1 MIKKKGS
8 GATVSSSQDMSD
20 IKSLESKSN
29 TELLEV
35 INDMM
40 ALPAEQIDMGLL
52 DACLDILQKR
62 APVMENY
69 DPQAEWEAFQD
80 KHSLLL
86 ELGKKPSSQEVPSPK
101 HARSRWVVRYAGTLV
116 AAVLCIVVAAE
127 AFGYH
132 PVQSLIKW
140 INDTVQVYTNP
151 SGLMELPTDNPSE
164 YHSLE
169 EALDACGAT
178 SADRITWVPKDYSI
192 SSVRMS
198 TISELIKISAIFESD
213 RGDLVFRIFGLDGG
227 EWNSIAEGSVEGIE
241 YTRNGT
247 TYYITSNYDFVKAGW
262 QDEKYSYEIS
272 GQISEEEIKKM
283 IDSIT

>member
-1 MIKKKGS
+1 MIEKRAS
-8 GATVSSSQDMSD
+8 SATAKFGQDTPD
-20 IKSLESKSN
+20 IKSLETKSN
-29 TELLEV
+29 VELLKA
-35 INDMM
+35 IDDML
-40 ALPAEQIDMGLL
+40 AQPAEEINMDFV
-52 DACLDILQKR
+52 DACLDILQER
-62 APVMENY
+62 APVMEDY
-69 DPQAEWEAFQD
+69 DPQAAWDAFQD

-86 ELGKKPSSQEVPSPK
+86 EPEEKPSSKVAPVPNR
-101 HARSRWVVRYAGTLV
+101 ARSRRMVRYAGTFV
-116 AAVLCIVVAAE
+116 AAVLCITVTAN

-132 PVQSLIKW
+132 PVRSFFKW

-151 SGLMELPTDNPSE
+151 SGLMELPADDPSE

-178 SADRITWVPKDYSI
+178 SADRITWIPKDYSL

-198 TISELIKISAIFESD
+198 SFSELVKISAIFESD
-213 RGDLVFRIFGLDGG
+213 RGDLVIRILGLDGW
-227 EWNSIAEGSVEGIE
+227 EWNGVAEGSVEGTE
-241 YTRNGT
+241 YTHNGT
-247 TYYITSNYDFVKAGW
+247 TYYITSNFDFVKAGW